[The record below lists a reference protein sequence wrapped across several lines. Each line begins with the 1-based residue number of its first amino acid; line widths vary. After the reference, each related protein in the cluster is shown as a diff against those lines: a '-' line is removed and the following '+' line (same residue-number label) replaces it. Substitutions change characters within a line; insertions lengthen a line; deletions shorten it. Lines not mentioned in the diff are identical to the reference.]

1 MRKYSLFLATFI
13 FVLNSCSNV
22 NTPNIKKVSFTNND
36 DKQVYSEIY
45 KNIANK
51 NLDEA
56 DDLYIKL
63 KTNFDNSTYLN
74 SAADTLAVVH
84 MQNGENILANFYLQE
99 ALQVNNSDEFAK
111 FLLVKNQFLSA
122 VKNQRDLNYMNKALE
137 ALKINQ
143 SLVYGD
149 YATLSNSMLI
159 RVKLDMAW
167 KNSQIGNL
175 YKRLNKENAA
185 NIYRQKIEQLGV
197 NINDIEKK

>member
-1 MRKYSLFLATFI
+1 MKKYSLFLAIFI

-22 NTPNIKKVSFTNND
+22 NTPKVKNVSFENSE
-36 DKQVYSEIY
+36 KQTYNAIY
-45 KNIANK
+45 RNIANK

-63 KTNFDNSTYLN
+63 KTNFDTSTYLN

-84 MQNGENILANFYLQE
+84 MQNSENILANFYLQE
-99 ALQVNNSDEFAK
+99 ALQVNSSDEFAK

-137 ALKINQ
+137 ALKVNQ

-149 YATLSNSMLI
+149 YATLANSMLI

-175 YKRLNKENAA
+175 YKRLNKENAV

-197 NINDIEKK
+197 NIDDIEKK